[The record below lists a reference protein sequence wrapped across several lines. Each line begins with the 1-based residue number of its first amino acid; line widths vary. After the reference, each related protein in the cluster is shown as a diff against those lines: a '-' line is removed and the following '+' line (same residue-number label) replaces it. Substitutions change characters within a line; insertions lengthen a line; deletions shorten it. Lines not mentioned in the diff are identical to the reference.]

1 MWVHAHTCPCIFQ
14 SVSASVLQPCAWSDW
29 QKTYGKDC
37 CQQAVK
43 YVFPHVLWVLQNGFN
58 AFFMCEKIVQ
68 TSNCL
73 IIPHRQMRIKIRIDY
88 FFTMIWF
95 LQVICD
101 SVLMQIIE
109 SESLVMLS
117 FMLLNPWML
126 FLDYKSIETTWK
138 YWFMF
143 ISKFGSQTSLHHQT
157 LFEVK
162 GDLGLMNEFG
172 SCSQTFHYIL

>member
-73 IIPHRQMRIKIRIDY
+73 IIPRRQMCIKIRIDY
-88 FFTMIWF
+88 FFHHDMVF
-95 LQVICD
+95 AGDLRL
-101 SVLMQIIE
+101 SVNADHWE
-109 SESLVMLS
+109 WELVMLS